1 MTRGMRG
8 RWNGP
13 RRHRRRPTTSRRSR
27 PCTAADP
34 CGISS
39 TPTIPTG
46 ITSEGS
52 TPVSDI
58 TNCAGTITGPRWPS
72 PPPVAVERGLT
83 PGQWGVLSFLV
94 SEVSLFS
101 TLILV
106 YRVYLGA
113 EQEGPTP
120 AVLSL
125 PLVIGTTCCLLA
137 SSVTMHF
144 AVKSS
149 AERSAFLRWWS
160 ATILLGIILL
170 AGTAWEWRAL
180 IVDYGLTP
188 RRNLFGTTYYTL
200 VGFHALHVTAGVVV
214 MLSVLG
220 LALSRLVTPVNRS
233 GVELVSWYWHFVDVV
248 WLVVFTVVYI
258 AGR

>member
-1 MTRGMRG
+1 MLG

-13 RRHRRRPTTSRRSR
+13 RRLRRQLTTSRRSPR
-27 PCTAADP
+27 STAAGP
-34 CGISS
+34 SGTSS
-39 TPTIPTG
+39 TPTIRTG

-58 TNCAGTITGPRWPS
+58 TLSARTLAGHRL
-72 PPPVAVERGLT
+72 PPPIVVERGLT
-83 PGQWGVLSFLV
+83 PAQWGMLSFLV

-101 TLILV
+101 TLIVV

-113 EQEGPTP
+113 DQEGPTP
-120 AVLSL
+120 ANLSL

-160 ATILLGIILL
+160 ATILLGIIFL
-170 AGTAWEWRAL
+170 AGTAFEWREL
-180 IVDYGLTP
+180 IVDYGRTP
-188 RRNLFGTTYYTL
+188 SRNLFGTTYYTL

-214 MLSVLG
+214 MLTVLG
-220 LALSRLVTPVNRS
+220 LTLSRLVTPLNRS
-233 GVELVSWYWHFVDVV
+233 RVELISWYWHFVDVV
-248 WLVVFTVVYI
+248 WVVVFSVVYI